1 MTTQQD
7 PVDFLT
13 LEDLMEIA
21 DGILGDFEV
30 RDVGLLASAAAR
42 PAATAFGSEAYPSTA
57 EKAAALMHSLA
68 RNHALIDG
76 NKRLAW
82 SAARVFL
89 LMNGR
94 DLLIGVD
101 EAEDLVLSVARGEL
115 DVPALAK
122 RLSMRMT

>member
-1 MTTQQD
+1 MTTQD
-7 PVDFLT
+7 PVDYLT
-13 LEDLMEIA
+13 LQDLMEIA
-21 DGILGDFEV
+21 DGIIGDFAV

-42 PAATAFGSEAYPSTA
+42 PAATAFGLDAYPSTA

-68 RNHALIDG
+68 RNHALVDG

-94 DLLIGVD
+94 DLVIAVD

-115 DVPALAK
+115 DGPALAK
-122 RLSMRMT
+122 RLSTRMT